1 MLIIDAFTTTQGTA
15 YPVYG
20 LLDFVYIYS
29 SIKFIANGHDVQV
42 QCAIGSEALSF
53 GPKCLRTTFNR
64 SVLIYAVIIDEGE
77 GNGILELQRIGQQ
90 AHLRGHLKDGTY
102 TVPVF
107 IERVH
112 FIDRRMANV
121 HLGREFLQNVVHRSF
136 PRLLLMILLRTL
148 LLAVAGGS
156 FAEEEIQFS

>member
-1 MLIIDAFTTTQGTA
+1 MPLQLYRALLTQFMACWISYTS
-15 YPVYG
+15 
-20 LLDFVYIYS
+20 YS

-90 AHLRGHLKDGTY
+90 AHL
-102 TVPVF
+102 
-107 IERVH
+107 
-112 FIDRRMANV
+112 
-121 HLGREFLQNVVHRSF
+121 
-136 PRLLLMILLRTL
+136 
-148 LLAVAGGS
+148 
-156 FAEEEIQFS
+156 